1 LLGFSRAR
9 EITYGDRTYFRL
21 TGRNSEEGVV
31 VNLFSIV
38 LFLHL
43 AGALALF
50 IAYGIEWTASALFRN
65 ANSIEQV
72 RAWLRVFKVSP
83 PLSGNG
89 LGVVLLSG
97 GYLASLTG
105 AMKQG
110 WIPATLL
117 AIFLALAVGFAM
129 ILPRM
134 KRIRAALPAGPAAND
149 PLPAPLRAQLSDPV
163 LLTAIRVRFMTAVGI
178 VYLMA
183 AKMPFIPSLVALVIA
198 IALGILL
205 SISTW
210 NRPQIA
216 PTSS

>member
-1 LLGFSRAR
+1 
-9 EITYGDRTYFRL
+9 
-21 TGRNSEEGVV
+21 
-31 VNLFSIV
+31 VNIFSIV

-50 IAYGIEWTASALFRN
+50 IAYGIEWTASSLFRN
-65 ANSIEQV
+65 ANSIEQL

-83 PLSGNG
+83 PLSGIG

-134 KRIRAALPAGPAAND
+134 KRIRAALPAGTAGTTGAIGSE
-149 PLPAPLRAQLSDPV
+149 PLSAPLRAQISDPV
-163 LLTAIRVRFMTAVGI
+163 LLTAIRVRFLIAIGI

-183 AKMPFIPSLVALVIA
+183 AKIPFLPSLIALVIA
-198 IALGILL
+198 IAIGIVL

-210 NRPQIA
+210 SRPQTA
-216 PTSS
+216 PTTS